1 MSAGPLK
8 GTSGIGSASLK
19 QLQDSWSVKFGN
31 CAVCQMVE
39 LCLCESKTTDMCS
52 FCQQHNVIYI
62 YICSPICVIVSLF
75 YLVLLAHLSMLTR
88 RKQTINGMRFCCFQI
103 YVSLLYTQIYI
114 YIYIYMCVCA
124 CYHIIYIYTCINT
137 MLIVFYS
144 SYWCCFYVRLYRYNY
159 AILACTDE
167 DAVCTCGRNIP
178 WFCNLVVVT
187 QLLAWSIWAAGVC
200 DDRSRPPTESKQNSH
215 NNYGLW

>member
-1 MSAGPLK
+1 MFTHLCNCFLVLSRPP
-8 GTSGIGSASLK
+8 GTFVHVDQTK
-19 QLQDSWSVKFGN
+19 TNNQRY
-31 CAVCQMVE
+31 AVLLFPN
-39 LCLCESKTTDMCS
+39 LCISIIYTD
-52 FCQQHNVIYI
+52 IYI
-62 YICSPICVIVSLF
+62 YICVYVHVIIS
-75 YLVLLAHLSMLTR
+75 Y
-88 RKQTINGMRFCCFQI
+88 
-103 YVSLLYTQIYI
+103 
-114 YIYIYMCVCA
+114 
-124 CYHIIYIYTCINT
+124 IYIYTCINT